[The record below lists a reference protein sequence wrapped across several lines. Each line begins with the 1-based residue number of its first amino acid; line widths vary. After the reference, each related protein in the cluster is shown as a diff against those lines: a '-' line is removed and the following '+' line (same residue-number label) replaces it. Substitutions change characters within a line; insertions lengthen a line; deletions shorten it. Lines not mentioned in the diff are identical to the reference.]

1 MTAFSLC
8 APVRWSIIGARRHR
22 MLVDASA
29 PNPLNA
35 ARSLD
40 AQTQP
45 RDCHVS
51 ESWLA
56 SGASAP
62 ISVGSESPAAVLS
75 DQSTAQ
81 RGRCREHQGLHP
93 IPYTQTRIRSRQVQR
108 SRTRAKAGTV
118 RNACVSADVGAR
130 AAEDF
135 TRDRATGSIGVRSE
149 RAIARKT
156 SEQAPLHPPSL

>member
-1 MTAFSLC
+1 
-8 APVRWSIIGARRHR
+8 

-51 ESWLA
+51 ESWRA

-62 ISVGSESPAAVLS
+62 ISVASDSPAAVLS
-75 DQSTAQ
+75 NSSTAQ
-81 RGRCREHQGLHP
+81 RGRCPEHLGLLHP
-93 IPYTQTRIRSRQVQR
+93 IPYTHQDSLASSATRPQERKPAQHETQVCLQTTVPAAARCRRFHSRQSDGINWSSQ
-108 SRTRAKAGTV
+108 
-118 RNACVSADVGAR
+118 
-130 AAEDF
+130 
-135 TRDRATGSIGVRSE
+135 
-149 RAIARKT
+149 
-156 SEQAPLHPPSL
+156 